1 MCVLVSWLA
10 SKNSTWPKKD
20 SIVSNRI
27 IPRVVLASVALISCA
42 SAADLRPDQK
52 AAVEKILAT
61 MDASTREMVRPSIE
75 QSIMY
80 LTPEQVTMFVSAA
93 TKGAS
98 GQDQQ
103 QAPVEEEPEREATP
117 EDLAYNRAQ
126 YEPALRKHWQAK
138 KAFDTFVDAELAAK
152 CPKPGK
158 YAVYREAER
167 YDVME
172 LSPTWQ
178 RAPDNQ
184 NAEAS
189 IVGGTYAPKDGRY
202 DFDFSKVRM
211 TFNKETVS
219 NAIATACAD
228 WTKEAVAFKEK
239 AQALMISG
247 QSQAAL
253 DLEGSTSKKVS
264 AMNSKLQAVLDAE
277 GPAGKYNAEM
287 MDALQNPK
295 RAK

>member
-1 MCVLVSWLA
+1 MF
-10 SKNSTWPKKD
+10 
-20 SIVSNRI
+20 NRI
-27 IPRVVLASVALISCA
+27 VARIVLASVALITCA
-42 SAADLRPDQK
+42 FAAELRPDQK
-52 AAVEKILAT
+52 AAVDKILAT

-75 QSIMY
+75 QSIQY

-98 GQDQQ
+98 DQNDQ
-103 QAPVEEEPEREATP
+103 PAAAAQEPQTQATP

-126 YEPALRKHWQAK
+126 YEPALRKHWEAK

-152 CPKPGK
+152 CPKPGQ

-167 YDVME
+167 YDLME

-184 NAEAS
+184 SAEAT
-189 IVGGTYAPKDGRY
+189 IVGDTYAPKDGRY
-202 DFDFSKVRM
+202 KFDFSKVRM
-211 TFNKETVS
+211 TFNKDAVS
-219 NAIATACAD
+219 NAIAKACAD

-239 AQALMISG
+239 AQALMNSG

-253 DLEGSTSKKVS
+253 DLEGAASKKVS
-264 AMNSKLQAVLDAE
+264 AINATLQAVLEAE
-277 GPAGKYNAEM
+277 GPAGSYNAEM
-287 MDALQNPK
+287 MNALQNPK
-295 RAK
+295 RLK